1 MVGGVRETFVEFL
14 RYSSKL
20 FHHFPIISALV
31 WYLLPPSK
39 PSRTD
44 SSTIEREESTASLQ
58 KLASEEIS
66 FSPPNL
72 LRSFRAVDLPDLWD
86 LFLIKFL
93 SGFSILLFRSNFT
106 LVLKQKFDTSPRAL
120 GYMMSYNGM
129 VATLF
134 GFCVGRFT
142 RLYSSTAKVFL
153 HMLLLQ
159 GLTLVSLAAAPS
171 LSFVYLAL
179 APLSFVTAT
188 QRVVA
193 TDLTMKRGGKHGRG
207 GLMGL
212 SQSIMSLAR
221 MLSPFLAGVAQEVH
235 IDGALML
242 AIVATACAATLMYIW
257 PQDPEA
263 RKKAK
268 VE

>member
-1 MVGGVRETFVEFL
+1 M
-14 RYSSKL
+14 
-20 FHHFPIISALV
+20 
-31 WYLLPPSK
+31 
-39 PSRTD
+39 
-44 SSTIEREESTASLQ
+44 EREESSALLQ

-66 FSPPNL
+66 FSPKNL
-72 LRSFRAVDLPDLWD
+72 LQSFRGVDWPDLWD

-93 SGFSILLFRSNFT
+93 AGFSVLLFRSNFT
-106 LVLKQKFDTSPRAL
+106 LVLKQKFDASPRTL
-120 GYMMSYNGM
+120 GYIMSYSGT

-142 RLYSSTAKVFL
+142 GMYSSTAKVFL

-159 GLTLVSLAAAPS
+159 GLTLLFLTVAPS
-171 LSFVYLAL
+171 LGFVYLAL

-193 TDLTMKRGGKHGRG
+193 TDLTMKRGGKHSRG
-207 GLMGL
+207 GLMGF
-212 SQSIMSLAR
+212 SQSTMSLAR

-235 IDGALML
+235 IDGASVL
-242 AIVATACAATLMYIW
+242 AIMTTICAAMLMYIW

-263 RKKAK
+263 RKKK